1 MELLNGWQYYEY
13 DEVASTNDTIKE
25 YCTTKGLKVIVKAN
39 LQTAGR
45 GRRGRSWLGVE
56 GNLFF
61 SLALETDLTNISRL
75 VLISG
80 LSLLKTIRYF
90 SNIINVKIK
99 WPNDILIEGCK
110 VSGILLEK
118 AQGDYLI
125 IGIGVNIVGSP
136 KEVDAL
142 YNITSLAENNV
153 DVSSDEF
160 LRRFI
165 DIFTDNLEKY
175 ENENFEILRQ
185 EWLENAVGIGRQIIV
200 RQEKQS
206 EKKGV
211 FIGLDE
217 NANLLLE
224 TANGIQKITAGDVF
238 IGDEN
243 E

>member
-13 DEVASTNDTIKE
+13 DEVESTNDTIKK
-25 YCTTKGLKVIVKAN
+25 YCIAEGQRIIVKAN
-39 LQTAGR
+39 TQTAGR
-45 GRRGRSWLGVE
+45 GRRGRSWLSIE

-61 SLALETDLTNISRL
+61 SLALESSLKNIGGL
-75 VLISG
+75 VLVSG
-80 LSLLKTIRYF
+80 LSLLQTIKYF
-90 SNIINVKIK
+90 SDKINIKIK
-99 WPNDILIEGCK
+99 WPNDVLIDGCK

-118 AQGDYLI
+118 AQGDYFI
-125 IGIGVNIVGSP
+125 IGIGVNIIGSP
-136 KEVDAL
+136 KEVEAL

-175 ENENFEILRQ
+175 KNEKFEFCRQ
-185 EWLENAVGIGRQIIV
+185 EWLKNAIGLRQHITVKQENQI
-200 RQEKQS
+200 
-206 EKKGV
+206 EKKGI
-211 FIGLDE
+211 FLDLDE